1 MVQQSKYNNY
11 DVKDLETLA
20 TTERPVAG
28 QSLTDNPEQQY
39 PWEGPTKFTET
50 QPAIEAIF
58 TEITENEAYFA
69 ILDLVKNKLPI
80 GDIAQVILYD
90 GFTKGMWNPDL
101 MLLLVEPVMYM
112 VLALSERAG
121 LQDVKI
127 YSEQDQEPSSQEE
140 QVKSLNKA
148 MEVMQKT
155 IVPKIAKKSIPIS
168 IAEKIEE
175 FVPPKSPS
183 LLEATKQEEIENI
196 SRENLLD
203 KGARA

>member
-11 DVKDLETLA
+11 DIKDLETLA
-20 TTERPVAG
+20 TSERPVAG
-28 QSLTDNPEQQY
+28 QSLTNNPSQQY

-112 VLALSERAG
+112 VLALAEQAG
-121 LQDVKI
+121 YPNPIL
-127 YSEQDQEPSSQEE
+127 YRDQEKEPSSIEE
-140 QVKSLNKA
+140 QDEGLSA
-148 MEVMQKT
+148 AIEVMKEKVVPKLKKG
-155 IVPKIAKKSIPIS
+155 IVPSEIK
-168 IAEKIEE
+168 EKVEA
-175 FVPPKSPS
+175 FVPPEKPS
-183 LLEATKQEEIENI
+183 LLAKPEIEEEMP
-196 SRENLLD
+196 RENLLD
-203 KGARA
+203 RGAA